1 MSLSTRR
8 ATNPADTE
16 AQPATRHFDVAVII
30 SMNRQASCLTTGASE
45 PMELEICDCIIIK
58 IWSYSI
64 VFFDVKSYHSLA
76 LNTRA
81 LPAR

>member
-16 AQPATRHFDVAVII
+16 AQRAARHFDVAVII
-30 SMNRQASCLTTGASE
+30 SMSRQASSLTAGASE
-45 PMELEICDCIIIK
+45 PMELEVNDYIIIK
-58 IWSYSI
+58 IWSYRI

-81 LPAR
+81 LPVR